1 MTSLFFFMNFLF
13 KKPLENNRHIK
24 LYYPLLGIIMT
35 YYMFVLATNIGI
47 YYFNAPY
54 HHYSDKI
61 ISLSS
66 YIPFL
71 LLMVIIPLFR
81 YNFKVIKENSWN
93 LISSFLFTENNIIYS
108 ILLGAFIYWGL
119 FSVFN

>member
-1 MTSLFFFMNFLF
+1 
-13 KKPLENNRHIK
+13 
-24 LYYPLLGIIMT
+24 
-35 YYMFVLATNIGI
+35 MFVLATNIGI

-71 LLMVIIPLFR
+71 LLIVIIPLFR
-81 YNFKVIKENSWN
+81 YNFKVIKEKSWS
-93 LISSFLFTENNIIYS
+93 LISSLLFTVNNIIYS

>member
-1 MTSLFFFMNFLF
+1 
-13 KKPLENNRHIK
+13 
-24 LYYPLLGIIMT
+24 MT

-54 HHYSDKI
+54 NHYSDKI

-71 LLMVIIPLFR
+71 LLIVIIPLFS
-81 YNFKVIKENSWN
+81 YNFKIITENSWS
-93 LISSFLFTENNIIYS
+93 LISILLFTVNNIIYS
-108 ILLGAFIYWGL
+108 ILLVAFIYWGL